1 MPGFFSLNLSAIS
14 FFSASVS
21 LSLSFTSTLS
31 IGLRELSSSA
41 SPLSP
46 EPEPSL
52 IGGITEP
59 VEPPVLPPVLDGV
72 FALTFDVSVGVDA
85 LPASSFA
92 TALTSVP
99 SFTLSAG
106 IVMFPFSSTF
116 RPLSAGTVH
125 LPVCGSLVA
134 LTFTGSV

>member
-1 MPGFFSLNLSAIS
+1 MSFAVTFGAPGAV
-14 FFSASVS
+14 VS
-21 LSLSFTSTLS
+21 
-31 IGLRELSSSA
+31 G
-41 SPLSP
+41 
-46 EPEPSL
+46 
-52 IGGITEP
+52 
-59 VEPPVLPPVLDGV
+59 VLDGV
-72 FALTFDVSVGVDA
+72 LALAFDSSVTVDVFPELSVA
-85 LPASSFA
+85 VAI
-92 TALTSVP
+92 TSVP